1 MNESKYKDSKV
12 IVTNEDKLKLALK
25 DYKSKRDYGKDLFSS
40 LFAFISLILTI
51 LSSEFTNLFGIR
63 QNTLEVIF
71 WFIVSALGF
80 YIMYNFYSLI
90 RIIIRKN
97 YTLEWFEAVLLG
109 EEDKYRIDYK
119 VIFTAVIES
128 IITIFYWLW
137 KSIGYVFLILFYI
150 LPFALLILIGFLVGW
165 KEIFTFYNGNSYAYP
180 YIIFGLIGTSG
191 CYVLISNLYDLG
203 IHEAVRDFFETIFD
217 IYSPY

>member
-97 YTLEWFEAVLLG
+97 YTLEWFEAVLLVR
-109 EEDKYRIDYK
+109 KIN
-119 VIFTAVIES
+119 IEL
-128 IITIFYWLW
+128 II
-137 KSIGYVFLILFYI
+137 KSFS
-150 LPFALLILIGFLVGW
+150 LLLL
-165 KEIFTFYNGNSYAYP
+165 NQ
-180 YIIFGLIGTSG
+180 
-191 CYVLISNLYDLG
+191 
-203 IHEAVRDFFETIFD
+203 
-217 IYSPY
+217 